1 MDEAERISLRILDV
15 DTRIIR
21 EEVAM
26 ENEKMDVPAV
36 VLRRLSSDMK
46 KRAEELHDIEGQ
58 LYEWARQD
66 KYVRICG
73 ESFRPVSLAPE
84 SPLVSYGKSSI
95 KTLKNVRS
103 RFSQDTN
110 AEVKEVE
117 GNKEERRL
125 QAYIIR
131 TAMKSQRNLIK
142 VLGLQDHFDE
152 LRFCLDEISLGDSK
166 NHVYLSADKKDGIVR
181 CDLLAVGKR
190 KGEADWRPALIELKY
205 ARELTRLD
213 CQLQNFT
220 ALFKGNA
227 EMTEALEKLIRAI
240 VPEVDR
246 YSPDFVKA
254 IVWPASNGA
263 KNLKS
268 LPDGV
273 LEVVYKR
280 DLGQNVSLDKW
291 SLKPCRGFDG

>member
-1 MDEAERISLRILDV
+1 MLDI
-15 DTRIIR
+15 DTRII
-21 EEVAM
+21 ENGGYM
-26 ENEKMDVPAV
+26 GNEKMGVPAV

-46 KRAEELHDIEGQ
+46 KRAEELHDIEDQ
-58 LYEWARQD
+58 LYEWARED

-84 SPLVSYGKSSI
+84 SPLVGYGKSSL
-95 KTLKNVRS
+95 KTLKSVRS
-103 RFSQDTN
+103 RFSQD
-110 AEVKEVE
+110 AKVDVKEVE

-125 QAYIIR
+125 QTYIIR
-131 TAMKSQRNLIK
+131 MAMRSQRDLIQ

-166 NHVYLSADKKDGIVR
+166 NHVYLSADKNDGIVR

-190 KGEADWRPALIELKY
+190 KGEADWHPALIELKY

-220 ALFKGNA
+220 DLFKANA
-227 EMTEALEKLIRAI
+227 EMTEALEKLIRTI
-240 VPEVDR
+240 VPDVDR

-254 IVWPASNGA
+254 IVWPAANGA
-263 KNLKS
+263 KNLKP

-273 LEVVYKR
+273 LEVVYER
-280 DLGQNVSLDKW
+280 ELGQDVSLDKW
-291 SLKPCRGFDG
+291 SLKPCRGF